1 MEAVQLDFRPPDGF
15 HQGGLKGM
23 GNGHDFAGGFHLGAQ
38 LPAGPVELV
47 KGPLG
52 ELHHHIVHCG
62 LKTGESLTGHIVF
75 DLIQG
80 VTQSDLGG
88 DLGNGI
94 ARGLGGQ
101 GGGAGDP
108 GVYLDDSILKAVRV

>member
-1 MEAVQLDFRPPDGF
+1 MDMTSPVAFIWEPNFRLAPC
-15 HQGGLKGM
+15 
-23 GNGHDFAGGFHLGAQ
+23 
-38 LPAGPVELV
+38 ELV

-80 VTQSDLGG
+80 VTQGDLGG

-108 GVYLDDSILKAVRV
+108 GVYLDDSILKAVWVQGKLAVAAALDAQLLDDLQSG